1 LKIRDLKVAT
11 VDAPGLGRIGIVRV
25 DTDEGIY
32 GYGEAHCPREHVLQ
46 LKPYIV
52 GCDPTEVEKVMLRI
66 RYRGGFKPWGS
77 SVSAVEMALWDITG
91 KAYGLPVYRLIG
103 GKIRD
108 KVRVYADCG
117 SGILLDK
124 NDPSSMYTPE
134 AYVEKAKRMMAL
146 PENFTIMKFDI
157 GFHGGQLLSVPDGS
171 FEADGRYPMKGH
183 VTERG
188 IKSEI
193 AIVKALKDVLGDK
206 IGLALDCGPGQS
218 FPSALRLAKALEP
231 FNVFWAEDLL
241 SGDLMPYTEVQLYR
255 MLSISTTTPILT
267 GEQIFLRYGFKDLID
282 KHAVDI
288 VAPDVSDV
296 GGIAEIKWIA
306 EFADL
311 YGVLIAPHN
320 YGLPIAFMANVN
332 AAAAMP
338 KNFIAFEHHGV
349 GAPQWEEFVKG
360 LEKPLIK
367 DGFVRVPEK
376 PGLGIEINEEI
387 VRKYLVEGKDFFE

>member
-1 LKIRDLKVAT
+1 MKIRDLKVAT

-77 SVSAVEMALWDITG
+77 AVSAVEMALWDITG
-91 KAYGLPVYRLIG
+91 KAYGLPIYRLIG
-103 GKIRD
+103 GKVRD

-124 NDPSSMYTPE
+124 NDLSSMYTPE
-134 AYVEKAKRMMAL
+134 AYVEKAKRIMAL
-146 PENFTIMKFDI
+146 PEIFTIMKFDI

-206 IGLALDCGPGQS
+206 IGLSLDCGPGQS

-255 MLSISTTTPILT
+255 MLSMSTTTPILT

-320 YGLPIAFMANVN
+320 YGLPIAFMANVH

-367 DGFVRVPEK
+367 DGFVKVPEK
-376 PGLGIEINEEI
+376 TGLGIEVNEEI